1 MRIIINLASKEYSKC
16 IEKYL
21 QPEKMDTR
29 FSSAI
34 HTLIL
39 IAAADHSMTS
49 EEIAVSVGTNPS
61 YIRKITGLLRKKEII
76 TSRQGARGFA
86 LTVTP
91 EKLPLYDIYRA
102 IYESEEVHVFDL
114 HQNPNDECIVGRH
127 IRPVLTDTFRQI
139 EEKAEQELNGLTL
152 KDCMDSMRKLID
164 KEDVK

>member
-1 MRIIINLASKEYSKC
+1 
-16 IEKYL
+16 
-21 QPEKMDTR
+21 MDTR

-39 IAAADHSMTS
+39 IAAADHPMTS

-91 EKLPLYDIYRA
+91 EELSLYDIYQA
-102 IYESEEVHVFDL
+102 IYESEEVHIFDV
-114 HQNPNDECIVGRH
+114 HQNPSDECIVGRH
-127 IRPVLTDTFRQI
+127 IRPVLTDIFRQI
-139 EEKAEQELNGLTL
+139 EEQAKQELKSQTL
-152 KDCMDSMRKLID
+152 QGCMDSMRKLID
-164 KEDVK
+164 KEDAS

>member
-1 MRIIINLASKEYSKC
+1 
-16 IEKYL
+16 
-21 QPEKMDTR
+21 MDTR

-39 IAAADHSMTS
+39 IAAADHPMTS

-86 LTVTP
+86 LTAMP
-91 EKLPLYDIYRA
+91 EN
-102 IYESEEVHVFDL
+102 YESEEVHVFDL

-139 EEKAEQELNGLTL
+139 EEKAEQELKCLTL
-152 KDCMDSMRKLID
+152 KDCMDSMQKLID
-164 KEDVK
+164 KEDKK

>member
-1 MRIIINLASKEYSKC
+1 
-16 IEKYL
+16 
-21 QPEKMDTR
+21 MDTR

-39 IAAADHSMTS
+39 IAAADHPMTS

-91 EKLPLYDIYRA
+91 EELSLYDIYQA
-102 IYESEEVHVFDL
+102 IYESEEVHIFDV

-127 IRPVLTDTFRQI
+127 IRPVLTDIFRQI
-139 EEKAEQELNGLTL
+139 EEQAKQELKSQTL
-152 KDCMDSMRKLID
+152 QGCMDSMRKLID
-164 KEDVK
+164 KEDAS

>member
-1 MRIIINLASKEYSKC
+1 
-16 IEKYL
+16 
-21 QPEKMDTR
+21 MDTR

-39 IAAADHSMTS
+39 IAAADHPMTS

-76 TSRQGARGFA
+76 ISRQGARGFA

-91 EKLPLYDIYRA
+91 EELSLYDIYQA
-102 IYESEEVHVFDL
+102 IYESEEVHIFDV

-127 IRPVLTDTFRQI
+127 IRPVLTDIFRQI
-139 EEKAEQELNGLTL
+139 EEQAKQELKSQTL
-152 KDCMDSMRKLID
+152 QGCMDSMRKLID
-164 KEDVK
+164 KEDAS

>member
-1 MRIIINLASKEYSKC
+1 
-16 IEKYL
+16 
-21 QPEKMDTR
+21 MDTR

-39 IAAADHSMTS
+39 IAAADHPMTS
-49 EEIAVSVGTNPS
+49 EEIAASVGTNPS
-61 YIRKITGLLRKKEII
+61 YIRKVTGLLRKKEII
-76 TSRQGARGFA
+76 TSRQGVRGFA

-91 EKLPLYDIYRA
+91 EELPLYDIYRA

-139 EEKAEQELNGLTL
+139 EEKAEQELKGLTL
-152 KDCMDSMRKLID
+152 KDCMDSMQKLIG
-164 KEDVK
+164 KEDMK

>member
-1 MRIIINLASKEYSKC
+1 
-16 IEKYL
+16 
-21 QPEKMDTR
+21 MDTR

-39 IAAADHSMTS
+39 IAAADHPMTS

-61 YIRKITGLLRKKEII
+61 YIRKVTGLLRKKEII

-91 EKLPLYDIYRA
+91 EELPLYDIYRA
-102 IYESEEVHVFDL
+102 IFESEEVHVFDL

-127 IRPVLTDTFRQI
+127 IQPVLTDVFRGI
-139 EEKAEQELNGLTL
+139 EEKAEQELKNTTL
-152 KDCMDSMRKLID
+152 ADCMQKMKMEID
-164 KEDVK
+164 KE